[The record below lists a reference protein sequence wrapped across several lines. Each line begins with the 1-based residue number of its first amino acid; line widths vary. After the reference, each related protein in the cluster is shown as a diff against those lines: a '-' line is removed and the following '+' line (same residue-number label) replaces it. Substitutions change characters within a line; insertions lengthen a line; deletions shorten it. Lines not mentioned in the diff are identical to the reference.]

1 MFPLRPLPALLM
13 LGGLCLLTSC
23 SLRMQTAERA
33 KPGVPG
39 RPPSPAVLA
48 AMSQPS
54 PAKKRPVPPPVYR
67 FGHLDTLAVGDK
79 LLRLYPGS
87 RDTYERLPV
96 QEWLLSQAANEG
108 DELDPEAEERRR
120 LRKAGASVQRSGPTL
135 ALRCRNGKAV
145 RLVNNPTENYE
156 SNVLYEYVAALPRI
170 HHWLIAVRL
179 YEGGYYLLVDQQTGR
194 QTVVWSP
201 PSVSP
206 DGRYFVCGSSDVLA
220 RYEPSGL
227 QVWSMKAGRP
237 ELLWERQTEW
247 GVSQPRWL
255 DGHTILFE
263 QDFMHNGDVDTRVM
277 RLTLPD

>member
-1 MFPLRPLPALLM
+1 MFPLRLLPALLV

-33 KPGVPG
+33 KPGVTL
-39 RPPSPAVLA
+39 PPSRPV
-48 AMSQPS
+48 SQDPTTT
-54 PAKKRPVPPPVYR
+54 ARKRPVPPPVYR
-67 FGHLDTLAVGDK
+67 FSHLDTLMVGER
-79 LLRLYPGS
+79 LVRLYPGS

-96 QEWLLSQAANEG
+96 QQWLINEAAGEG

-120 LRKAGASVQRSGPTL
+120 LRKAGITAQRSGRTL
-135 ALRCRNGKAV
+135 ALRCQNGKAV
-145 RLVNNPTENYE
+145 RLVNNPTENYDT
-156 SNVLYEYVAALPRI
+156 SVLYEYVATLPRI

-201 PSVSP
+201 PSISP
-206 DGRYFVCGSSDVLA
+206 DGQHFVCGSSDVLA

-227 QVWSMKAGRP
+227 QVWSMHSGHP

-263 QDFMHNGDVDTRVM
+263 QDFIHNGDVDTRVM
-277 RLTLPD
+277 RMTLPD

>member
-1 MFPLRPLPALLM
+1 MSPLRPLPAPLV

-23 SLRMQTAERA
+23 SLRMQPAERA
-33 KPGVPG
+33 RPGV
-39 RPPSPAVLA
+39 SLPASMMPAGQAPVVL
-48 AMSQPS
+48 
-54 PAKKRPVPPPVYR
+54 KKRPVPPPVYR
-67 FGHLDTLAVGDK
+67 YNHLDTLMVGEK
-79 LLRLYPGS
+79 IVRLYPGS
-87 RDTYERLPV
+87 RATYEHLPV
-96 QEWLLSQAANEG
+96 QEWLVSQAANEG

-120 LRKAGASVQRSGPTL
+120 LRQATTAQRAGRTL

-145 RLVNNPTENYE
+145 RLVNNPSENYDT
-156 SNVLYEYVAALPRI
+156 SVLYEYVATLPRI
-170 HHWLIAVRL
+170 QHWLIAVRL

-206 DGRYFVCGSSDVLA
+206 DGRYFICGSSDVLA

-227 QVWSMKAGRP
+227 QVWSMKTGRP
-237 ELLWERQTEW
+237 QLLWERQTDW

-255 DGHTILFE
+255 NNYTVLFE
-263 QDFMHNGDVDTRVM
+263 QDFIHNGDVDTRVM